1 MFVDGIL
8 ICIHT
13 LKTLVMV
20 SPRHGSAVIRHADTG
35 EIYIFTANQ
44 KHKQQ
49 NDDYNVDANDKPKN
63 SSYLQ
68 VKALDDVAAKNETN
82 QSGWYGRDA
91 CNDPAIEIKNMCLFA
106 LLFRTNI
113 FVQSQAF
120 LWLNT

>member
-13 LKTLVMV
+13 LKNLVMV
-20 SPRHGSAVIRHADTG
+20 SPRHGRAVIRHADTR
-35 EIYIFTANQ
+35 EIYVFTANQ

-49 NDDYNVDANDKPKN
+49 NDNCNVDANDKPKN

-82 QSGWYGRDA
+82 QSGWHGRDA
-91 CNDPAIEIKNMCLFA
+91 CNGRAIEFKYIFSFCLTF
-106 LLFRTNI
+106 
-113 FVQSQAF
+113 
-120 LWLNT
+120 